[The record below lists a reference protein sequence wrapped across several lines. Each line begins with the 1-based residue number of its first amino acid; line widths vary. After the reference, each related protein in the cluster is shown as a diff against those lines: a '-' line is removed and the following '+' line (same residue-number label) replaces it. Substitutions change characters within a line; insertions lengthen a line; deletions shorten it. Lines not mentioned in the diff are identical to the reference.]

1 MIVVLLAAMFVI
13 SPRAQAADVEVWNGD
28 VATKFAGGTGTKDD
42 PFIISNG
49 AELAYFSKS
58 VMYNYYYDQYVSL
71 TADIDLGNKPWIPI
85 GDNVNFFVGV
95 FDGNGH
101 TISHVNVDSSGTKE
115 VGLFGKT
122 GDDNAD
128 DSGTIKNLTVRDST
142 IIGGENVGAVAGN
155 ARNVINCQSINN
167 VVTGTRYVGGVCGQ
181 VNGSITRCYNTGS
194 VTGEDSVG
202 GVFGAALYGE
212 NDTETYTVEE
222 CYNTG
227 SVKSTDTDK
236 PVGGVGGVVEYR
248 DVSDCINT
256 GDVTAVEGNIKVGGV
271 FGWLKKLSG
280 AYCVNTGNV
289 LGDSKAGAVVGE
301 LTDGASI
308 TKFYYN
314 SEVCSLNN
322 GSGEAL
328 TTEGLSGALPADFSE
343 DRWNVGGE
351 RIRETVGRHGVR
363 EICYISLKNAGE
375 PSVVADGTPVY
386 NFSVDDTKD
395 WQEYTSINNEEDFLA
410 IGTDSTK
417 WKGNYVLTQNLD
429 LSDRTITPIGEELWK
444 AFEGRF
450 SGDRHVISNVQ
461 ITNENGYAGL
471 FGYSYGGTVML
482 LGVDGDI
489 SGSGAAGICGYGV
502 GVSIYGCYFTGTISG
517 NNCGGIITNNGTMAD
532 KGTIKDCYVSA
543 AISGTNSKG
552 GIIASMESS
561 LKVINCYYD
570 RVLCSNSSEI
580 GTALTTLDMLSSDA
594 LDKMPTSENLWVKKA
609 NDKEN
614 HIAYYPS
621 FSDDNAAAVSYSTGL
636 SFVKQIPTY
645 PVYGDTIGFIAL
657 AELRFDGNDK
667 PVFYDDSG
675 DFSIKID
682 ERTVATGN
690 NYALSW
696 TADRVGDITLTLV
709 YNISGSEFFP
719 EESTKDLV
727 VSVNKKELTAADI
740 AFEVPASLVFDG
752 NEHPAGLTANVK
764 GAGELTVTYYDSD
777 GEPLDSAPINAGT
790 YTVKV
795 SVTEG
800 EFYKAASG
808 LTDSGWTFAIAK
820 ASAPKINEGK
830 AYFSYAATGEKSV
843 PAAGLPEDM
852 GAVGEV
858 SLTFTGDEAGK
869 DIIVENSLRY
879 SDGRVY
885 FTLAE
890 GNMMNWYGYI
900 NVTVPS
906 QNYEDISFRI
916 CVIISLKQ
924 DIEAPASGEFS
935 LALTN
940 DGSDIT
946 ARIETELPGV
956 EFSFDGTT
964 WSAVNTVSVGHDE
977 LVTGYIRYAETEDY
991 NASPAASTSLNSG
1004 HGTLANHP
1012 RVEPSCTN
1020 TGNVEYWECELCK
1033 RYFLDEDG
1041 KTEVTAEAVVLAK
1054 IKHTE
1059 GEPVKEN
1066 VIPATCTEDGSYDL
1080 VVYCTVCSERISSEH
1095 RTEPAP
1101 GHSWSE
1107 KFESDR
1113 DGHWHKCGKCGTA
1126 SERQAHISSGPATYT
1141 KAEVCTVCGY
1151 VISPKK
1157 NSGGGSGSSSGGS
1170 SRPTAPVTD
1179 TRPAINGS
1187 QKSWT
1192 DIAADLSRQNGGSA
1206 VISLNGETTVPA
1218 EVIKAIM
1225 ENKIKAEFAVDSTK
1239 SWIADGAR
1247 ITAVSAADFS
1257 ILPGNADRS
1266 ALRGVLGADMRISG
1280 TNIPAD
1286 LKMSFR
1292 REFAGQ
1298 FANVYKLAGGKLE
1311 FQCCV
1316 RLGED
1321 GAAMIPGVDPAG
1333 EYVVMV
1339 CGFSDLPG
1347 DITNDGVLNA
1357 LDAAAVLKSI
1367 VGISEGANPL
1377 MGDFN
1382 GDGTVNALDASEILK
1397 HLVSAA

>member
-85 GDNVNFFVGV
+85 GDNGNFFVGV

-128 DSGTIKNLTVRDST
+128 DSGTIKNLTVRNST

-212 NDTETYTVEE
+212 NDKETYTVEE
-222 CYNTG
+222 CYNAG
-227 SVKSTDTDK
+227 SVTGTVTGK

-248 DVSDCINT
+248 DVSDCLNT
-256 GDVTAVEGNIKVGGV
+256 GDVTAVEGNTQVGGV
-271 FGWLKKLSG
+271 FGWLKKLS
-280 AYCVNTGNV
+280 AARCVNTGNV

-322 GSGEAL
+322 NNGTGL
-328 TTEGLSGALPADFSE
+328 ITEELSGALPADFSE

-363 EICYISLKNAGE
+363 EICYISLKNVGE
-375 PSVVADGTPVY
+375 PSVVAEGTPVY
-386 NFSVDDTKD
+386 DFSVDDTKD
-395 WQEYTSINNEEDFLA
+395 WQEYTPINNEEDFLA

-417 WKGNYVLTQNLD
+417 WKGNFVLTQDLNL
-429 LSDRTITPIGEELWK
+429 SGKTITPIGESLQNN
-444 AFEGRF
+444 FSGRF

-461 ITNENGYAGL
+461 INSEDNAGL
-471 FGYSYGGTVML
+471 FGYVRCGTVML

-489 SGSGAAGICGYGV
+489 SGSGAAGGICGYGE
-502 GVSIYGCYFTGTISG
+502 GASIYGCCFTGTISG
-517 NNCGGIITNNGTMAD
+517 YNCGGIVPFNTMLMG
-532 KGTIKDCYVSA
+532 KGVIKDCYASA
-543 AISGTNSKG
+543 VISAEANKG
-552 GIIASMESS
+552 GITASINTDFS
-561 LKVINCYYD
+561 VTNCYYD
-570 RVLCSNSSEI
+570 KSLCWGGRER

-621 FSDDNAAAVSYSTGL
+621 FSEDNAAAVSYSTGL

-696 TADRVGDITLTLV
+696 IADCVGDVTLTLV
-709 YNISGSEFFP
+709 YNNSSSEFFP

-727 VSVNKKELTAADI
+727 ISVDKKKLTVYDI
-740 AFEVPASLVFDG
+740 DFEPPASLTFDG
-752 NEHPAGLTANVK
+752 NEHPAGLTAKVN

-777 GEPLDSAPINAGT
+777 GEPLESAPVNAGS

-795 SVTEG
+795 SAAEG

-808 LTDSGWTFAIAK
+808 LTDSGWEFAIAK
-820 ASAPKINEGK
+820 AAAPRKNESMAK
-830 AYFSYAATGEKSV
+830 FSYAATGEKSV
-843 PAAGLPEDM
+843 PAAGLPENM

-858 SLTFTGDEAGK
+858 SLTFTGDDIGK
-869 DIIVENSLRY
+869 DVIVADSMRY

-890 GNMMNWYGYI
+890 GNTMNRYGYI
-900 NVTVPS
+900 NMTVPS

-916 CVIISLKQ
+916 CILISSKE

-935 LALTN
+935 LVLTN

-946 ARIETELPGV
+946 ASIETELPGV

-964 WSAVNTVSVGHDE
+964 WSTANTVSVGHDE
-977 LVTGYIRYAETEDY
+977 LVTGYIRYAETDDY

-1020 TGNVEYWECELCK
+1020 TGNAEYWECELCK

-1041 KTEVTAEAVVLAK
+1041 KTEVTVEAVVLAK

-1157 NSGGGSGSSSGGS
+1157 TSGGGSGSSSGGS
-1170 SRPTAPVTD
+1170 SRPSTPVTD

-1218 EVIKAIM
+1218 EVIKAI
-1225 ENKIKAEFAVDSTK
+1225 AEKKLKVEFVIDSTR
-1239 SWIADGAR
+1239 SWLVDGAK
-1247 ITAVSAADFS
+1247 IAVASAADFS

-1292 REFAGQ
+1292 REFSGQ

-1321 GAAMIPGVDPAG
+1321 GTVMIPGVDPAG

-1367 VGISEGANPL
+1367 VGISERANPL

-1382 GDGTVNALDASEILK
+1382 GDGTVNALDASAILK